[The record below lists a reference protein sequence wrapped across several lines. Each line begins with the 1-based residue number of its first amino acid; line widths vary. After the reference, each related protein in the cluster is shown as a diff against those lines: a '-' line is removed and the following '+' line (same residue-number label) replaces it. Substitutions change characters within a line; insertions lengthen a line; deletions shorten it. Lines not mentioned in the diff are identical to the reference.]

1 MCRRWLC
8 ASYIPTYGSGLR
20 PVCASKVPVKCPLS
34 KVSIMVKDPGAVNK
48 NNARRKKRRLL
59 QLGRRKK
66 LAKKSVRAR
75 PMPGGYQSWPV
86 LRPYDLMQHML
97 AAGLESELLPAKNFE
112 VSFIYCGVFV
122 RVYTYISIY
131 DYIYI
136 LYAVETYSL
145 SPSPPFPS
153 ASPSPMHSLSLSI
166 SHLHSHA
173 VSLPLSHSHSPSH
186 S

>member
-59 QLGRRKK
+59 QLGRRKR

-131 DYIYI
+131 DYVRRTFRVYLTYGFALFINTISTRAFQI
-136 LYAVETYSL
+136 LRIL
-145 SPSPPFPS
+145 K
-153 ASPSPMHSLSLSI
+153 I
-166 SHLHSHA
+166 SDA
-173 VSLPLSHSHSPSH
+173 FKIFNF
-186 S
+186 